1 MQPETCRIGFLH
13 DNPYAGNALCS
24 TGTGTGSCP
33 EIYAYGFR
41 NPWRW
46 SFDRATDDLW
56 VADVGQG
63 ALEEVDR
70 VTAGGNFGW
79 RCFEGTQPYNSDCGP
94 TAASSLPPVA
104 QYGRDAGQSIT
115 GGYVYRGDAIT
126 ALIGRYVFADF
137 ISGRLWSIPANTA
150 PTVVITAADSLAAT
164 GLSIASFGQDL
175 DGELYIV
182 DLGGTLHRLVPG
194 A

>member
-1 MQPETCRIGFLH
+1 MPATLFATPAPGQGRVPKSTRTGFGI
-13 DNPYAGNALCS
+13 PGAGAS
-24 TGTGTGSCP
+24 TGPPTISGS
-33 EIYAYGFR
+33 
-41 NPWRW
+41 
-46 SFDRATDDLW
+46 
-56 VADVGQG
+56 ADVGQG

-94 TAASSLPPVA
+94 DAASSLPPVA
-104 QYGRDAGQSIT
+104 EYGHDAGQSIT
-115 GGYVYRGDAIT
+115 GGYVYRGGAIP

-137 ISGRLWSIPANTA
+137 ISGRLWSIPADTA

-194 A
+194 P